1 MEDIESKI
9 SGGKIVPVRIIPFDI
24 GLFISPE
31 IRDCIEKKMKDYTE
45 VAITK
50 MQQEI
55 IHELLLGFHIAQN
68 MKVYIFQYGI
78 GVFIIRDETFC
89 FSGER
94 FSIPYCNERKK
105 AHKDFFDFNHEYSQF
120 IGKVMSLIREA
131 AQQGCKTWRHS
142 AADNWE
148 YHGISYVMTIS
159 YLISDVMCKNW
170 DELSEINK
178 KDLQVLLDP
187 SIVNEEDSVVFSSE
201 RANKNFR
208 DPYDFDSS
216 VIEKPKNWFGAC
228 DTAVYISWSAVV
240 VVLREYDPSIFQ
252 FFETLEIDLQAM
264 WLYFYCLDREL
275 VNQRDVNKQPRKI
288 SALRQLEYEIRRKKS
303 NFQGI
308 PDTSLPSYVANI
320 RQELIRTSGLDKMIA
335 DLEIYVNFLID
346 EANAKTQEAQKKYS
360 WLNEIL
366 LLIIAFMQIAP
377 SLYAV
382 LDGNIPPLRLIP
394 TLGMLAVLLLGVIF
408 IIRKG

>member
-1 MEDIESKI
+1 MISILPSLKNRKI
-9 SGGKIVPVRIIPFDI
+9 
-24 GLFISPE
+24 
-31 IRDCIEKKMKDYTE
+31 
-45 VAITK
+45 
-50 MQQEI
+50 
-55 IHELLLGFHIAQN
+55 
-68 MKVYIFQYGI
+68 
-78 GVFIIRDETFC
+78 
-89 FSGER
+89 
-94 FSIPYCNERKK
+94 
-105 AHKDFFDFNHEYSQF
+105 
-120 IGKVMSLIREA
+120 
-131 AQQGCKTWRHS
+131 
-142 AADNWE
+142 
-148 YHGISYVMTIS
+148 
-159 YLISDVMCKNW
+159 
-170 DELSEINK
+170 
-178 KDLQVLLDP
+178 
-187 SIVNEEDSVVFSSE
+187 
-201 RANKNFR
+201 
-208 DPYDFDSS
+208 
-216 VIEKPKNWFGAC
+216 WFGAC

-240 VVLREYDPSIFQ
+240 VVLQEYDPSIFQ

-382 LDGNIPPLRLIP
+382 LNGNIPPLRLIP